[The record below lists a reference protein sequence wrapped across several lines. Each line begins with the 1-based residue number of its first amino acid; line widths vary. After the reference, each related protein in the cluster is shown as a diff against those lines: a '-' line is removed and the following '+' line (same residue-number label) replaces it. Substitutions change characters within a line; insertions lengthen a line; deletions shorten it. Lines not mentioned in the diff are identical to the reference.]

1 MAEPIKS
8 VTIVGGGTAGWM
20 TALILQGYFGDL
32 TKPDARMKITLIES
46 PNVPTVGVGEATVP
60 GMPRTLRMAGISET
74 EFFKTCNA
82 SFKLG
87 VLFSNWNV
95 DRDGHPI
102 EYVNPFA
109 RPPGIGGI
117 EAALYFLRYGAG
129 SRDFTQVFSP
139 SIDLANA
146 FKGPRPLGDKPFA
159 MNVGHAYHLD
169 AGKFAG
175 LMRDICT
182 TRGVRHVRENVVQVE
197 QDERGYVS
205 ALHLEQSGVH
215 PTELIIDC
223 TGFKGVIINEVLK
236 EPFISYSNYLAN
248 DRAMAVQIPHPDPK
262 KIPSLTRSFALGAG
276 WVWRVPLFNRIGTG
290 YVYSSAHRTDEE
302 ARDEFIAHLGDTWN
316 GVEPRVIPM
325 RVGRNR
331 NAWVKN
337 VVAVGLSGGFIEP
350 LESTAIHM
358 IDMAVRW
365 LTTYFPDSDYPEPLR
380 NRYNKLTGAFYDE
393 VRDFICLHYALGN
406 RTDSPYW
413 IDAREA
419 LEVPDRLAEN
429 LALWRHAIPGPYD
442 LETDILFGYG
452 TYQAVL
458 LGKRVYETGY
468 AAPTFMQNVDLRSD
482 LWSGYLKK
490 LESTYSRAVGHM
502 ADHHKLLCELRGEL
516 ARPKPAQ
523 GFALSQP
530 TVGMPGQPL
539 PKVPIGNPKPAK
551 SVRRKAG
558 TDTDDD
564 GSVSLL

>member
-1 MAEPIKS
+1 MADPIKS

-20 TALILQGYFGDL
+20 AALILQGYFGDL

-95 DRDGHPI
+95 DQDGKPI

-117 EAALYFLRYGAG
+117 EAAQYFLRYGAG
-129 SRDFTQVFSP
+129 ARDFTQVFSP
-139 SIDLANA
+139 SVDLANA
-146 FKGPRPLGDKPFA
+146 FKGPRPLGDKPYA

-182 TRGVRHVRENVVQVE
+182 ARGVRHIRENVVRVE
-197 QDERGYVS
+197 QDERGYIS
-205 ALHLEQSGVH
+205 ALELEQSGRH

-236 EPFISYSNYLAN
+236 EPFVSYSNYLAN
-248 DRAMAVQIPHPDPK
+248 DRAMAVQIPHPDPT
-262 KIPSLTRSFALGAG
+262 KIPSLTRSYALGAG
-276 WVWRVPLFNRIGTG
+276 WIWRVPLFNRIGTG

-302 ARDEFIAHLGDTWN
+302 ARDEFIAHLGETWN

-337 VVAVGLSGGFIEP
+337 VVALGLSGGFIEP

-358 IDMAVRW
+358 IDMGVRW
-365 LTTYFPDSDYPEPLR
+365 LASYFPDSDYAEPLR
-380 NRYNKLTGAFYDE
+380 SRYNKLTGAFYDE

-406 RTDSPYW
+406 RTDSQYW
-413 IDAREA
+413 IDAREG

-468 AAPTFMQNVDLRSD
+468 AVPGFMHNVDLKPD
-482 LWSGYLKK
+482 LWAGYLKK
-490 LESTYSRAVGHM
+490 LEDTYSKAVPRM
-502 ADHHKLLCELRGEL
+502 ADHHTLLRELRGDL
-516 ARPKPAQ
+516 ARPKPKP
-523 GFALSQP
+523 GFATTQP

-539 PKVPIGNPKPAK
+539 PKVPVGNPTPAPAARPK
-551 SVRRKAG
+551 VASDA
-558 TDTDDD
+558 DDD
-564 GSVSLL
+564 GSANLL